1 MADITPLSAVNLV
14 REAGVD
20 PEKWSRIPGETEI
33 TETVM
38 NIEKRGMNVM
48 RAENAQKAMELIR
61 TVIPHGAEIMAG
73 SSTTLNEIGF
83 TDLVNGGQSG
93 WKSLHF
99 LVTSEND
106 DKKRAEL
113 RRKSVCADYFIS
125 SANAI
130 AQTGELVAW
139 DASGSR
145 TGAWPFAAGHLI
157 IVAGINKIV
166 PTLDDALK
174 RVKEYCF
181 PLENARA
188 MHAYGIGSMMSK
200 GVILAYE
207 KTEGRTTIIMIDE
220 NLGF

>member
-1 MADITPLSAVNLV
+1 MAVITPLSAVNLIA
-14 REAGVD
+14 EAGVD
-20 PEKWSRIPGETEI
+20 PEKWNRMPGDQVI
-33 TETVM
+33 TKTQK
-38 NIEKRGMNVM
+38 NIEERGMKVIQ
-48 RAENAQKAMELIR
+48 AKNAPDALELIKS
-61 TVIPHGAEIMAG
+61 VIPPGAEVMAG

-83 TDLVNGGQSG
+83 TDLLIGGKSG
-93 WKSLHF
+93 WKSLNL

-106 DKKRAEL
+106 EQKRAEL

-130 AQTGELVAW
+130 AETGELVAW

-157 IVAGINKIV
+157 IVAGVNKIV
-166 PTLDDALK
+166 PTLDDALQ
-174 RVKEYCF
+174 RVREYCF

-188 MHAYGIGSMMSK
+188 MHAYGTGSTMSK

-207 KTEGRTTIIMIDE
+207 RSQGRTTVILVHE
-220 NLGF
+220 SLGF